1 MSHLSTA
8 YAQVVKNPAIFF
20 ICLALTGWP
29 VEGLPA
35 SSIQLE
41 IGGESYSIEIASTS
55 SERRRGLMYRQSLA
69 RNAGMLLVY
78 RRSGD
83 HRIWM
88 KNVPIPLRV
97 YWIDKDLRVVA
108 MRLLQP
114 CAENPCP
121 IYSAG
126 QDSSYVLELGDY
138 DHDLSPGDRLEGLRD
153 L

>member
-8 YAQVVKNPAIFF
+8 YTQVIKNHAIFF
-20 ICLALTGWP
+20 ICLTLSIWSGAGRSD
-29 VEGLPA
+29 GL
-35 SSIQLE
+35 LHLD

-55 SERRRGLMYRQSLA
+55 SERRRGLMYRQSLD

-97 YWIDKDLRVVA
+97 YWIDEDFRVVT
-108 MRLLQP
+108 MRRLEP
-114 CAENPCP
+114 CVDDPCP
-121 IYSAG
+121 VYSAG
-126 QDSSYVLELGDY
+126 QASTYVLELGDY
-138 DHDLSPGDRLEGLRD
+138 EHDLRPGDRLEGLSD